1 VLAQAMTGGCGV
13 IRLGEQQ
20 ARESLHSAIRQVCAA
35 AKISP
40 DRIAAVCVGATG
52 AARPE
57 IAETIRKI
65 VAESIPGNSAAKI
78 EVVADTIIALEAAF
92 GAGPG
97 VIVIAGTGS
106 VAYGRD
112 LAGHT
117 ARAGGWGFAISD
129 EGSGYW
135 IGRRAISAI
144 LRSRDQGIEGRAE
157 DQGRET
163 TLTALVLR
171 AWKLSSI
178 DELVT
183 PANATPPPEF
193 ARLFPIVLRAADE
206 GDPLAR
212 EILDD
217 AGSKLA
223 ELASTVVRRLAPR
236 ASPETAAG
244 KLSVDQTAVDKLP
257 VAMTGSVFRQSANV
271 REVFHRELQKIFPGI
286 EVHQNLADPVDGA
299 LARARRM

>member
-1 VLAQAMTGGCGV
+1 M

-106 VAYGRD
+106 IAYGRD

>member
-1 VLAQAMTGGCGV
+1 M

>member
-1 VLAQAMTGGCGV
+1 MTGGCGV

-193 ARLFPIVLRAADE
+193 GRLFPIVLRAADE

-257 VAMTGSVFRQSANV
+257 VAMTGSVFRQSANG

>member
-1 VLAQAMTGGCGV
+1 MTGGCGV

>member
-92 GAGPG
+92 GPGPG

>member
-1 VLAQAMTGGCGV
+1 M

-65 VAESIPGNSAAKI
+65 VAELIPGNSAAKI
-78 EVVADTIIALEAAF
+78 EVGADTIIALEAAF
-92 GAGPG
+92 GPGPG

>member
-106 VAYGRD
+106 IAYG
-112 LAGHT
+112 
-117 ARAGGWGFAISD
+117 RAGGWGFAISD

-144 LRSRDQGIEGRAE
+144 LRARDQGIEGRAE

>member
-106 VAYGRD
+106 IAYGRD

-144 LRSRDQGIEGRAE
+144 LRARDQGIEGRAE

>member
-1 VLAQAMTGGCGV
+1 MTGGCGV

-92 GAGPG
+92 GPGPG

-183 PANATPPPEF
+183 PANATPPPECFPSSF
-193 ARLFPIVLRAADE
+193 ARPMKETRLRARFWMTPE
-206 GDPLAR
+206 
-212 EILDD
+212 
-217 AGSKLA
+217 
-223 ELASTVVRRLAPR
+223 ASWRSWP
-236 ASPETAAG
+236 P
-244 KLSVDQTAVDKLP
+244 P
-257 VAMTGSVFRQSANV
+257 
-271 REVFHRELQKIFPGI
+271 
-286 EVHQNLADPVDGA
+286 
-299 LARARRM
+299 

>member
-1 VLAQAMTGGCGV
+1 MTGGCGV

-144 LRSRDQGIEGRAE
+144 LRARDQGIEGRAE

>member
-1 VLAQAMTGGCGV
+1 V

-92 GAGPG
+92 GPGPG

>member
-1 VLAQAMTGGCGV
+1 MTGGCGV

-106 VAYGRD
+106 IAYGRD

-144 LRSRDQGIEGRAE
+144 LRARDQGIEGRAE

>member
-1 VLAQAMTGGCGV
+1 V

-106 VAYGRD
+106 IAYGRD

>member
-1 VLAQAMTGGCGV
+1 MTGGCGV

-92 GAGPG
+92 GPGPG

>member
-1 VLAQAMTGGCGV
+1 M

-92 GAGPG
+92 GPGPG

-144 LRSRDQGIEGRAE
+144 LRARDQGIEGRAE

-271 REVFHRELQKIFPGI
+271 REVFHRVLQKIFPGI

>member
-1 VLAQAMTGGCGV
+1 M

-92 GAGPG
+92 GPGPG

-144 LRSRDQGIEGRAE
+144 LRARDQGIEGRAE

>member
-1 VLAQAMTGGCGV
+1 M

-92 GAGPG
+92 GPGPG

-112 LAGHT
+112 LAGHRADGQGDRFGIPAADADSQPPAT
-117 ARAGGWGFAISD
+117 AGQVGGSPSPTRARVIGSAAALSRPFCARAIKESKV
-129 EGSGYW
+129 EPK
-135 IGRRAISAI
+135 I
-144 LRSRDQGIEGRAE
+144 RAE
-157 DQGRET
+157 RRRSQRWFSEHG
-163 TLTALVLR
+163 
-171 AWKLSSI
+171 SS
-178 DELVT
+178 
-183 PANATPPPEF
+183 P
-193 ARLFPIVLRAADE
+193 
-206 GDPLAR
+206 
-212 EILDD
+212 
-217 AGSKLA
+217 
-223 ELASTVVRRLAPR
+223 ASTN
-236 ASPETAAG
+236 S
-244 KLSVDQTAVDKLP
+244 
-257 VAMTGSVFRQSANV
+257 
-271 REVFHRELQKIFPGI
+271 
-286 EVHQNLADPVDGA
+286 
-299 LARARRM
+299 

>member
-1 VLAQAMTGGCGV
+1 M

-144 LRSRDQGIEGRAE
+144 LRARDQGIEGRAE

>member
-1 VLAQAMTGGCGV
+1 M

-92 GAGPG
+92 GPGPG

>member
-1 VLAQAMTGGCGV
+1 MTGGCSV

-20 ARESLHSAIRQVCAA
+20 ARESLHSAIRQVCGA
-35 AKISP
+35 AKISF
-40 DRIAAVCVGATG
+40 DRIAAICVGATG

-65 VAESIPGNSAAKI
+65 VAELIPGNSAAKI

-92 GAGPG
+92 GLGPG

-106 VAYGRD
+106 IAYGRD
-112 LAGHT
+112 FVGHT

-144 LRSRDQGIEGRAE
+144 LRAHDQGGESTKE

-171 AWKLSSI
+171 AWKLRTI

-223 ELASTVVRRLAPR
+223 GLAATVVRRLAPHAPR
-236 ASPETAAG
+236 DTAAG
-244 KLSVDQTAVDKLP
+244 KLPAEETPVDKLP
-257 VAMTGSVFRQSANV
+257 VAMAGSVFRQSAGV
-271 REVFHRELQKIFPGI
+271 REVFLRELRKIFPGI

-299 LARARRM
+299 LARARHM

>member
-1 VLAQAMTGGCGV
+1 M
-13 IRLGEQQ
+13 
-20 ARESLHSAIRQVCAA
+20 
-35 AKISP
+35 
-40 DRIAAVCVGATG
+40 CVGATG

-106 VAYGRD
+106 IAYGRD

-144 LRSRDQGIEGRAE
+144 LRARDQGIEGRAE